1 MQPLDRF
8 LVPLVA
14 ASLSFVL
21 YALTVS
27 PALGWLDSPEF
38 VAASV
43 TLGVPHSPGH
53 PLPVLAGYLGT
64 LLPVG
69 DLVFRVNL
77 ISALAS
83 AGAAA
88 CMTVAARRVLDLV
101 APSLPRV
108 ARRAAATAVA
118 LVYALSW
125 SAWFQAVRAEVYAL
139 EALLHG
145 AVLALV
151 TGIIARD
158 ARGVDARRL
167 YAASLLAGLAL
178 ATHPFIALTAIAPG
192 ALIVLAWR
200 RPGWQRTAR
209 VVLFATLG
217 LAALLQTP
225 IRSAQHPLVSWGAP
239 HTAERFAW
247 TVSARAFHKATT
259 NEHASPP
266 AEDLAQTIATM
277 GEQATWVMLLAALLG
292 LYAGLRRG
300 GAIGQLAATLA
311 GMHALALG
319 GRVLIGFD
327 PVVPDDHGYV
337 LPALSAVLLLGALG
351 LATLAE
357 AAARLRPRVAGALL
371 AGFVALL
378 VPWQLARFLPAAGVL
393 ASARAS
399 DRMAHWQLDDVPP
412 RTLLLSAYF
421 ETRFRLWALAAV
433 EAARPDV
440 DIIDRSFLTYPG
452 MAEEARRAHPEL
464 AELIDAPL
472 AAGSPLPAERLR
484 TLARSRPVR
493 VELHMNLDP
502 AADPWLLPAGPFA
515 ALVPETPDEQARAR
529 AEQRDRLAAA
539 RVRALLQDPPE
550 DAWLAAESAR
560 SASALLWHDLTR
572 LLLFCRQGR
581 RSAAQQTLEHA
592 WSLAPED
599 VSLRVL
605 GTECGLR
612 IPEPG

>member
-1 MQPLDRF
+1 M
-8 LVPLVA
+8 LVPLLA
-14 ASLSFVL
+14 ASLSFML
-21 YALTVS
+21 YAITAS

-77 ISALAS
+77 VSALAS

-88 CMTVAARRVLDLV
+88 CMAVAARRILDYF
-101 APSLPRV
+101 APALPRM
-108 ARRAAATAVA
+108 ARLSAATAVA
-118 LVYALSW
+118 LLYALSW

-151 TGIIARD
+151 TGILTREEQGID
-158 ARGVDARRL
+158 ARGL

-178 ATHPFIALTAIAPG
+178 ATHPFIALTAIVPG
-192 ALIVLAWR
+192 AAVVLVWR
-200 RPGWQRTAR
+200 RPGWTRVAR

-225 IRSAQHPLVSWGAP
+225 IRASQHPLVSWGAP
-239 HTAERFAW
+239 HTAERFLW

-259 NEHASPP
+259 YEHASPL

-277 GEQATWVMLLAALLG
+277 IEQATWVVFFAALLG

-300 GAIGQLAATLA
+300 GAARQLTTVLA
-311 GMHALALG
+311 GVLGLALA

-327 PVVPDDHGYV
+327 PNVPDDHGYV
-337 LPALSAVLLLGALG
+337 LPALSAVLLLGLVG

-357 AAARLRPRVAGALL
+357 AVAQHLRPRVAGAGLVGLL
-371 AGFVALL
+371 ALL
-378 VPWQLARFLPAAGVL
+378 VPWQLARFLPAAEVL

-399 DRMAHWQLDDVPP
+399 DRIAHWQLDGLPP

-421 ETRFRLWALAAV
+421 ETRFRLWALQAV
-433 EAARPDV
+433 EARRPDV

-452 MAEEARRAHPEL
+452 MAEEARREHPAL
-464 AELIDAPL
+464 ADLIDAPL
-472 AAGSPLPAERLR
+472 AAGAPLPAERLR
-484 TLARSRPVR
+484 ALARSRPVR
-493 VELHMNLDP
+493 VELHPNLDA

-515 ALVPETPDEQARAR
+515 AIEPDAPAEDAR
-529 AEQRDRLAAA
+529 AEAERRDRLAATEMHELLQGALHPAARLPAEDA
-539 RVRALLQDPPE
+539 RV
-550 DAWLAAESAR
+550 
-560 SASALLWHDLTR
+560 ASAMLWHDFTR
-572 LLLFCRQGR
+572 LVLFCRQGR
-581 RSAAQQTLEHA
+581 LSAA
-592 WSLAPED
+592 
-599 VSLRVL
+599 
-605 GTECGLR
+605 
-612 IPEPG
+612 

>member
-1 MQPLDRF
+1 M
-8 LVPLVA
+8 LVPLLA

-21 YALTVS
+21 YALTAS

-38 VAASV
+38 IAASV

-69 DLVFRVNL
+69 DLAFRVNL
-77 ISALAS
+77 VSALAS

-88 CMTVAARRVLDLV
+88 CMAVAAGHILDHC
-101 APSLPRV
+101 APTLPRA
-108 ARRAAATAVA
+108 ARMASATAVA
-118 LVYALSW
+118 LLYALSW

-145 AVLALV
+145 AVLALATGIV
-151 TGIIARD
+151 TGNERGLD
-158 ARGVDARRL
+158 APRL

-178 ATHPFIALTAIAPG
+178 ATHPFIALTAITPVA
-192 ALIVLAWR
+192 AVVLVWR
-200 RPGWQRTAR
+200 RPGWARAAR

-225 IRSAQHPLVSWGAP
+225 IRAAQYPLVNWGAP
-239 HTAERFAW
+239 HTAERFLW

-259 NEHASPP
+259 VAHASPP

-277 GEQATWVMLLAALLG
+277 AEQATAVMFLAALLG
-292 LYAGLRRG
+292 LYVGLRRG
-300 GAIGQLAATLA
+300 RSARQLTAML
-311 GMHALALG
+311 GGVLGLALA

-337 LPALSAVLLLGALG
+337 LPGLSAVLLLGLIG

-357 AAARLRPRVAGALL
+357 AAAQHLRPRVIGALL
-371 AGFVALL
+371 AGLLALL
-378 VPWQLARFLPAAGVL
+378 VPWQLSSSLPAATLL
-393 ASARAS
+393 AGARAS
-399 DRMAHWQLDDVPP
+399 DRMAHWQRHDLPP

-421 ETRFRLWALAAV
+421 ETRFRQWALTAV

-452 MAEEARRAHPEL
+452 MAEEARLAHPAL
-464 AELIDAPL
+464 TDLIDAPL
-472 AAGSPLPAERLR
+472 AAGTPLPAERLR
-484 TLARSRPVR
+484 ALARTRPVR
-493 VELHMNLDP
+493 IELHPNLDP

-515 ALVPETPDEQARAR
+515 ALVPDSPDETTRAH
-529 AEQRDRLAAA
+529 AEQRDHRDASQVHARLQGAHGLMLPAEAA
-539 RVRALLQDPPE
+539 RVT
-550 DAWLAAESAR
+550 
-560 SASALLWHDLTR
+560 SALLWHDFTR

-581 RSAAQQTLEHA
+581 LSAAQQTLEHA
-592 WSLAPED
+592 WVLAPED
-599 VSLRVL
+599 ITLRDL

-612 IPEPG
+612 LP